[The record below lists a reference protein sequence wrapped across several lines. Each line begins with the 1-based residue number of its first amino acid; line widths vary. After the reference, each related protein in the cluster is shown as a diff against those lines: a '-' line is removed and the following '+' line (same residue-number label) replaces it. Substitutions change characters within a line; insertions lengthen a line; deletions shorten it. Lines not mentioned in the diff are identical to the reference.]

1 MNSPARLRK
10 LTQAQ
15 CEHHT
20 WTFAARM
27 HLHPSRARFCPT
39 GKSVARFSR
48 NPKVQPFSQK
58 VFAFAVGQ
66 NISRDSRVSCSDRRG
81 AYRDR
86 HDTLG
91 AGRDGCGWRQA
102 RFLVAPDENA
112 FRIRRSRVVL
122 MSRRWHQVLEKQRFS
137 GMTVTTKPDH
147 RGEHEGNRKT
157 FARGRPGCSAVPVV
171 TCWCASSSCAPGCGC
186 GFAPGFPCALCC

>member
-1 MNSPARLRK
+1 
-10 LTQAQ
+10 
-15 CEHHT
+15 
-20 WTFAARM
+20 
-27 HLHPSRARFCPT
+27 
-39 GKSVARFSR
+39 
-48 NPKVQPFSQK
+48 
-58 VFAFAVGQ
+58 
-66 NISRDSRVSCSDRRG
+66 
-81 AYRDR
+81 
-86 HDTLG
+86 
-91 AGRDGCGWRQA
+91 
-102 RFLVAPDENA
+102 LVAPDENA